1 MIYVIVLLTSS
12 GATRLW
18 RPADEQLLISQE
30 RKQKTIET
38 GDGVLTVT
46 AAKRRRKLPS
56 KIEREQGKR
65 ETRRD
70 FLAKLIYT
78 SKSTKKMLVLS
89 VNQGQLLFNSFTSML
104 PCAMVCNILPRNSLV
119 FDTAQSGSVQDL
131 LKLFEGGEAN
141 IHDHDTYGWSLLHV
155 SFRQSTYHR
164 IISLFFFDAALS
176 RKPPS
181 PKVPHCTGIGH

>member
-30 RKQKTIET
+30 RKRKTIET
-38 GDGVLTVT
+38 SDGVMTVT

-56 KIEREQGKR
+56 KIEREQGKG
-65 ETRRD
+65 ENRRD
-70 FLAKLIYT
+70 FLAKLTYT

-89 VNQGQLLFNSFTSML
+89 VNQGQLLFNSFTSMS
-104 PCAMVCNILPRNSLV
+104 PCALVCNILPRNSLV
-119 FDTAQSGSVQDL
+119 FDTARSGSVQDL

-155 SFRQSTYHR
+155 SFRQSTDTC

-181 PKVPHCTGIGH
+181 SKVPDRTGIGH